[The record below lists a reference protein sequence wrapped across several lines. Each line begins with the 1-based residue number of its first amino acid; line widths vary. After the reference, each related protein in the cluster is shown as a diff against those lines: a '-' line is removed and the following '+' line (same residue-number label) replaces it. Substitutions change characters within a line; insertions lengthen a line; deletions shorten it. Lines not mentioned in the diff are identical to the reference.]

1 MEAAEHHFLKG
12 FTPAARERLL
22 ASLIRKD
29 YPDGAFLFQQG
40 DPADGVY
47 LVLNGH
53 VEIVRVAGSQEKI
66 LDLIQPHDYFGEVAV
81 LDGLGRS
88 TAARA
93 RGAASI
99 AKIPGDVLLD
109 VLATGPGSLT
119 LDLLNHVLSHL
130 RKATDMLV
138 REAIHREK
146 LSLVGGMANSLMHD
160 LRTPVTN
167 IRLSADLINTDPAA
181 AKVPQWCDGIGL
193 QCDRLVAMAEELMEF
208 SRGESR
214 LALTRTTASAFFD
227 QFKALNEGFL
237 NPPGVEIVFKAEP
250 VEVELDVMRMQRV
263 LQNLVS
269 NGIDA
274 LHGKAGARLEI
285 EARVEKS
292 SFLLS
297 VTDNGPGIPLEIQG
311 GIFEPFVTH
320 GKTKGIGLGM
330 AIVQNIVTAHG
341 GTITFDTSPERGTT
355 FLVRLPQEITA

>member
-1 MEAAEHHFLKG
+1 MV
-12 FTPAARERLL
+12 
-22 ASLIRKD
+22 RKD

-47 LVLNGH
+47 LVLDGH
-53 VEIVRVAGSQEKI
+53 VEIVRIAGNQEKI

-93 RGAASI
+93 RGTASI

-109 VLATGPGSLT
+109 VLATGPGALT
-119 LDLLNHVLSHL
+119 LDLLHHVLSHL

-138 REAIHREK
+138 REVVHREK
-146 LSLVGGMANSLMHD
+146 LSLVGGMAGALMHD

-167 IRLSADLINTDPAA
+167 IRLSADLIHSNPAA
-181 AKVPQWCDGIGL
+181 VKVPHWCDGIRL
-193 QCDRLVAMAEELMEF
+193 QCDRLVGMAEELMEF

-214 LALTRTTASAFFD
+214 LATTRTTALAFLD
-227 QFKALNEGFL
+227 QFKALNDGFL
-237 NPPGVEIVFKAEP
+237 NPAEAEVIFKAEA
-250 VEVELDVMRMQRV
+250 VEVEIDVLRMLRV

-269 NGIDA
+269 NGMDA
-274 LHGKAGARLEI
+274 LQGRTGARLEI
-285 EARVEKS
+285 AARVERS

-297 VTDNGPGIPLEIQG
+297 VADNGPGIPLEIRDR
-311 GIFEPFVTH
+311 IFEPFVTL

-341 GTITFDTSPERGTT
+341 GTITFETSPERGTT
-355 FLVRLPQEITA
+355 FLVRLPQSTAA